1 MTTLEELFKA
11 AGMDEALDSMQNMT
25 IFAPSEKALAALPQ
39 QFLDDLKQD
48 PEKLKEFLMYHISK
62 CELNIFWLF
71 SINDAFSK

>member
-39 QFLDDLKQD
+39 QFLDDLRQD

-62 CELNIFWLF
+62 FEH
-71 SINDAFSK
+71 SIL